1 MSLPTMGRPLAV
13 DEADSR
19 ARSLASSDFALG
31 GICLARQMTSAPR
44 PSTMALMVSASGGK
58 LSGRVCGGLFLFMGP
73 SFSVGDVE
81 VADCTGLG
89 GPAFFRRV
97 AAAVSGGRALGRVS
111 SFLGAWCV
119 LGGFSFRG

>member
-1 MSLPTMGRPLAV
+1 MSLPTTGRPLAV
-13 DEADSR
+13 DVADSR
-19 ARSLASSDFALG
+19 ARSRASSARTSG
-31 GICLARQMTSAPR
+31 GMCLAKHITNAPM
-44 PSTMALMVSASGGK
+44 PSTRALMVSAFGGK
-58 LSGRVCGGLFLFMGP
+58 LGGSCSGGVLFMGP

-97 AAAVSGGRALGRVS
+97 AAVLSGGHALGRVS
-111 SFLGAWCV
+111 SSLGVWCV